1 MAYVRSPIL
10 IGDNKWK
17 YSSHQPWIH
26 GTSPMWTLHVWCC
39 VTDFSSLTAL
49 LEYLVTCKI
58 RAQLPPPDGRYQIIC
73 NFVRTCYKP
82 RDYAN
87 LIFDRCVAARLCQQ
101 TRFIVPVESAGANRV
116 PIVPEDSGSHR
127 HREDIDQTVNSHKT
141 LHSWPSRT
149 ICGMS
154 FVGTV
159 RCRYNVVQYTVI
171 LYTALQ
177 WQGKTLHTFLPQ
189 QVRSAVSIVR
199 IFGENWLRYSR
210 TALYIRENDHILSEA
225 SIGLWVLSLP
235 SPVFVC
241 VHVCLCESNISLSP
255 R

>member
-1 MAYVRSPIL
+1 MWHNSQNPLTQTNRLLCTDFSFETLITIDPVPLSSTLSIPHSLSMAYVRSPIL
-10 IGDNKWK
+10 IGDNKRK

-26 GTSPMWTLHVWCC
+26 GTSLMWALHVWCC

-73 NFVRTCYKP
+73 NFVRTCYEP

-127 HREDIDQTVNSHKT
+127 HRVRT
-141 LHSWPSRT
+141 LNTFINIKWVSMKYSP
-149 ICGMS
+149 
-154 FVGTV
+154 
-159 RCRYNVVQYTVI
+159 N
-171 LYTALQ
+171 ALIKAIISQ
-177 WQGKTLHTFLPQ
+177 LFQ
-189 QVRSAVSIVR
+189 SATVSITMYR
-199 IFGENWLRYSR
+199 NTCRNMPSHACIS
-210 TALYIRENDHILSEA
+210 SEKFNMWG
-225 SIGLWVLSLP
+225 IDRW
-235 SPVFVC
+235 
-241 VHVCLCESNISLSP
+241 
-255 R
+255 